1 MARMKKQSFIKGAT
15 VELRLF
21 GREHVTQEYISWFN
35 DPEVTEYNRHGSTKY
50 TLERALEYLE
60 EMQHSSGSIVFA
72 IIAKDANRHVG
83 NISLQ
88 NINPKNQS
96 AEYAIIIGDKEYW
109 GKGIAKEASVLILK
123 HGFKELNLHRIY
135 CGTPVKNIPMQKLAA
150 SLGFVQEGIRKDA
163 MFKNGEFVDV
173 IEYGLL
179 KRKFISERV

>member
-1 MARMKKQSFIKGAT
+1 MKKQSFIKGAT
-15 VELRLF
+15 VELRPF

-50 TLERALEYLE
+50 TLERALEYLD

-88 NINPKNQS
+88 KIDLLSRN
-96 AEYAIIIGDKEYW
+96 AEYAILLGEKEYW

-179 KRKFISERV
+179 RSNYTAS